1 MKLKQDFVL
10 REIAGDYVLIPV
22 MKQED
27 EFKGIISLN
36 ETGAYIWKKLEE
48 NKDTDEIIEDMLN
61 DYEVSLELATSNVNE
76 FLSNLKTLGI
86 M

>member
-1 MKLKQDFVL
+1 MKLKQEFVL

-48 NKDTDEIIEDMLN
+48 NKDTDEIIKDMLD
-61 DYEVSLELATSNVNE
+61 DYEVSLEQAQNNVNE

-86 M
+86 I

>member
-1 MKLKQDFVL
+1 MKLKQEFVL

-36 ETGAYIWKKLEE
+36 ETGVYIWKKLEE
-48 NKDTDEIIEDMLN
+48 NKDTDEIIKDMLD
-61 DYEVSLELATSNVNE
+61 DYEVSLEQAQNNVNE

-86 M
+86 I